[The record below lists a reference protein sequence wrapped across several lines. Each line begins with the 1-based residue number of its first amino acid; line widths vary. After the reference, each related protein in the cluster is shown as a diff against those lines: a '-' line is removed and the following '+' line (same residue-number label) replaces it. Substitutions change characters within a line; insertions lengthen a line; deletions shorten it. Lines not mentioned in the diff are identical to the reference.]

1 MQVGETS
8 VPAIV
13 RLVSEISRI
22 NVALPLARGNSENR
36 SIEVICFEGIIVT
49 SERWSP
55 AKTKS
60 RPNNNAK
67 MTNYQCHFN
76 LH

>member
-1 MQVGETS
+1 MQMGKTS
-8 VPAIV
+8 LPATV
-13 RLVSEISRI
+13 LLVSEISRI
-22 NVALPLARGNSENR
+22 NVGLPPAQGNSENR

-60 RPNNNAK
+60 TPNNNAK
-67 MTNYQCHFN
+67 MMNFQGHFN
-76 LH
+76 LL

>member
-1 MQVGETS
+1 MQMGKTS
-8 VPAIV
+8 LPATV
-13 RLVSEISRI
+13 LLVSEISRI
-22 NVALPLARGNSENR
+22 NVGLPPAQGNSENR

-60 RPNNNAK
+60 RPTNNAK
-67 MTNYQCHFN
+67 MTNFFN